1 MDTSESCCQ
10 NETSNLSETCDML
23 LFEKYHA
30 DQILRPL
37 SAYHQSSMNKN
48 KNTKKRCLA
57 LCHGHNH
64 SSKILSTFKGD
75 CYWYM
80 VDINSK
86 NYPDYVGDVSDFQT
100 MSYFPPQ
107 YFDIIITMH
116 YPIGIQNNKE
126 KYNLILKNISRLIK
140 PDGYIYLCE
149 FPGLFYWYL
158 KDEEFNELKNQ
169 LINIIGDEEYTNF
182 QNEILKKK
190 KSFNIREVMIGNYKG
205 LEKEKINQ
213 LLDNKSLEVTHQYM
227 TMNNFKIENEI
238 RRHHILEL
246 SPNL

>member
-1 MDTSESCCQ
+1 MQSELCDMQ
-10 NETSNLSETCDML
+10 QSETHNIQ
-23 LFEKYHA
+23 LFEKDHA

-48 KNTKKRCLA
+48 KNIKKRCLA

-64 SSKILSTFKGD
+64 SSKILSTIKGD

-100 MSYFPPQ
+100 MSYFPSQ
-107 YFDIIITMH
+107 YFDVIITMY

-140 PDGYIYLCE
+140 PNGCIYLSE
-149 FPGLFYWYL
+149 LAGLFYCYL

-169 LINIIGDEEYTNF
+169 LINIMGDEEYTNF

-205 LEKEKINQ
+205 LEKEKVNN
-213 LLDNKSLEVTHQYM
+213 LLDIKSLEFIHQYM
-227 TMNNFKIENEI
+227 IENNFKIENEI
-238 RRHHILEL
+238 RRHHLLKIT
-246 SPNL
+246 PI